1 MGGGGGGG
9 SRNERRG
16 ARKEREREK
25 KRDEEEGGSEGM
37 GEMYRGD
44 PHYGENAPGYLA
56 YRGKRTVVAES
67 EFHLRRTKD

>member
-1 MGGGGGGG
+1 MGGGGGG